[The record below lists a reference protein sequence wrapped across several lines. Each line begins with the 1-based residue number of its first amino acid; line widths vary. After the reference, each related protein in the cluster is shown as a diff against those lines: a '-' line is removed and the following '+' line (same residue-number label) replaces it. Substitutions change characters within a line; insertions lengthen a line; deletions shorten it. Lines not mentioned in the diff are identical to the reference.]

1 MAASGTLVR
10 PAVPQLQGAVAELQ
24 IAVQRLASCIDTADA
39 ADLGEGLIQIR
50 EVGIDP
56 LEAAFASGLRRFDKA
71 GEYKA
76 DGALSAVAWVR
87 ERCNLSAGAA
97 AERVSVARQ
106 LETLPQIANA
116 LASGDVGF
124 QHVAL
129 IARAAEN
136 VGSAPVQ
143 KEEGNLLRAAQ
154 TMDPGRFAAVAKG
167 FEHRVDAAA
176 ALAEANHAYQRR
188 YFHISEPQDGMVRL
202 DGVLDLEGGA
212 TLKSALN
219 ALMPPP
225 TNDDDRTPGQRRA
238 DALRDLARTSLDG
251 RRLGTVGGQRPHL
264 VITASAETLAGL
276 PGAPPA
282 EMAGVGP
289 IPIETAQR
297 HACDPSVSWL
307 LGQAELD
314 NETGSHA
321 HRQIPAS
328 TRRALVAR
336 DRDCVFNGCHRPA
349 IWCDGHHLVWWT
361 RGGKTVLPN
370 LALVCGRH
378 HRMLHEEGWIL
389 ERAKDGHWRTISPAR
404 RVPANARSA

>member
-1 MAASGTLVR
+1 MAVSGPPVARLKA
-10 PAVPQLQGAVAELQ
+10 AVDTWTAWMCKAEGEE
-24 IAVQRLASCIDTADA
+24 LA
-39 ADLGEGLIQIR
+39 EGLIQTR
-50 EVGIDP
+50 EAGIDP
-56 LEAAFASGLRRFDKA
+56 LEAAFAIGLRRFDKS

-87 ERCNLSAGAA
+87 ERCNLSGGAA
-97 AERVSVARQ
+97 AERVNVARQ
-106 LETLPQIANA
+106 LEALPQVARA
-116 LASGDVGF
+116 FAQGDVGF

-143 KEEGNLLRAAQ
+143 KEESNLLRVAK

-167 FEHRVDAAA
+167 FEQRVDAAA

-188 YFHISEPQDGMVRL
+188 YFHISEPQNGMVRL
-202 DGVLDLEGGA
+202 DGILDAEGGA
-212 TLKSALN
+212 TLKTALD

-225 TNDDDRTPGQRRA
+225 SKDDDRTPGQRRA
-238 DALRDLARTSLDG
+238 DALRELARKSLDG
-251 RRLGTVGGQRPHL
+251 SKLGTVGGQRPHL
-264 VITASAETLAGL
+264 IITASAETLAGV
-276 PGAPPA
+276 PGAPPP

-307 LGQAELD
+307 LGHAELER
-314 NETGSHA
+314 ETASDE
-321 HRQIPAS
+321 HRQIPPS

-349 IWCDGHHLVWWT
+349 TWCDGHHLVWWT
-361 RGGKTVLPN
+361 RGGKTELPN

-378 HRMLHEEGWIL
+378 HRMLHEEGWNL
-389 ERAKDGHWRTISPAR
+389 ERTKDGQWKARPPIR
-404 RVPANARSA
+404 RVPPNARSA

>member
-1 MAASGTLVR
+1 MSEVREAVEGLEAAVK
-10 PAVPQLQGAVAELQ
+10 
-24 IAVQRLASCIDTADA
+24 RLATCIRAADA
-39 ADLGEGLIQIR
+39 SDLGEGLIQIR

-56 LEAAFASGLRRFDKA
+56 LEAVFASGLRRFDKS

-87 ERCNLSAGAA
+87 ERCNLSGGAA
-97 AERVSVARQ
+97 AERVNVARQ
-106 LETLPQIANA
+106 LETLPQTEKAFA
-116 LASGDVGF
+116 RGDIGY
-124 QHVAL
+124 QHAAL

-143 KEEGNLLRAAQ
+143 QEEHHLLRAAQ

-176 ALAEANHAYQRR
+176 ALAEANHAYERR
-188 YFHISEPQDGMVRL
+188 YFHISEPRNGMVRL
-202 DGVLDLEGGA
+202 DGILDLEGGA
-212 TLKSALN
+212 TLKTALD
-219 ALMPPP
+219 ALLPPP
-225 TNDDDRTPGQRRA
+225 ANDDVRTPGQRRA
-238 DALRDLARTSLDG
+238 DALVELGRRPLDG
-251 RRLGTVGGQRPHL
+251 SKLGSVRGQRPHL

-297 HACDPSVSWL
+297 HACDPTVSWL
-307 LGQAELD
+307 LGQAELES
-314 NETGSHA
+314 ETSSHA
-321 HRQIPAS
+321 HRQIPPA

-349 IWCDGHHLVWWT
+349 SWCDGHHLVWWT

-378 HRMLHEEGWIL
+378 HRMLHEAGWTL
-389 ERAKDGHWRTISPAR
+389 ERTKDGRWKTKPPAQ
-404 RVPANARSA
+404 RVPAHARSA